1 MRAMKDSG
9 VEWIGEIPEEWETA
23 KLGVEFY
30 MKGRIGWQGLRFDD
44 FIDDGPFLVTG
55 TDFDG
60 GRVDWNRCYHIS
72 EAKYF
77 EDPAIHLKDCD
88 LLFTKDGTVGKVAYI
103 DHLPGPASLNSHLLL
118 IRPKTDS
125 MDNRFLFWMLQSTVF
140 DRYKA
145 LVQHGSVMDS
155 ISQTDMSHLIIP
167 LPGREEQ
174 LRIVRLLDEEIDAND
189 GVVTKVG
196 QQISILERY
205 RASVIHEAV
214 TRGLDP
220 SVPTK
225 PSGVEWIGEIPEGWI
240 IRKLKHIVHTFE
252 SGTSVRAASYPADD
266 GEKGVLS
273 LSAVFGGQ
281 YNPLANKKIDD
292 DEYGRAS
299 CSVRSGCLLVSRCN
313 TSEWV
318 GLPAYVD
325 TGSTSLYL
333 PDKLWQIDFGSSILN
348 KFVWYALRSKGSRD
362 YCFVMSVGSSSSMQN
377 ISSDDLLNM
386 HIPLPPLE
394 GEMRGI
400 VSFLD
405 RKLSAIDAILDTKR
419 KQLDILKRRRQS
431 LIYEYVTGKRRVGE
445 GD

>member
-9 VEWIGEIPEEWETA
+9 VEWIGEVPEEWD
-23 KLGVEFY
+23 
-30 MKGRIGWQGLRFDD
+30 MNRLRYLASMESGATPSKDNLSFWE
-44 FIDDGPFLVTG
+44 G
-55 TDFDG
+55 TLPWVSSMEVKQSVLTDTTF
-60 GRVDWNRCYHIS
+60 HIS
-72 EAKYF
+72 EEAVKSCSTRLLPEGTLVMVVRSGILQHSIPVALLGRPMAINQDIKAFAFGDSMLAKYF
-77 EDPAIHLKDCD
+77 LYFVEGNNDNLLKALLKD
-88 LLFTKDGTVGKVAYI
+88 K
-103 DHLPGPASLNSHLLL
+103 
-118 IRPKTDS
+118 
-125 MDNRFLFWMLQSTVF
+125 STV
-140 DRYKA
+140 DNINQEYLKSL
-145 LVQHGSVMDS
+145 LVSVPP
-155 ISQTDMSHLIIP
+155 I
-167 LPGREEQ
+167 EEQ
-174 LRIVRLLDEEIDAND
+174 AAIVSFLDSYCGSIDGAVSILEI
-189 GVVTKVG
+189 
-196 QQISILERY
+196 QISILERY

-220 SVPTK
+220 SVPAK

-252 SGTSVRAASYPADD
+252 SGTSVRAASYPADG

-273 LSAVFGGQ
+273 LSAVFGGK

-299 CSVRSGCLLVSRCN
+299 CSVRSGCLLLSRCN

-333 PDKLWQIDFGSSILN
+333 PDKLWQIDFGSNILN

-386 HIPLPPLE
+386 YIPLPPLE

-445 GD
+445 GN